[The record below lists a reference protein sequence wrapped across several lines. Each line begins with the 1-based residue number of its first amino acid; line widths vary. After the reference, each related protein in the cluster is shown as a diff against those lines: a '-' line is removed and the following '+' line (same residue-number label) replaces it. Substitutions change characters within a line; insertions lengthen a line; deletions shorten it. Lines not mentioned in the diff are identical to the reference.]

1 MGCAISGL
9 AAKAEF
15 GEVTTEEAAG
25 VADADADAVADASC
39 PSEQQIQMIK
49 DSWKVIRDDIAK
61 VGIIMFVRLF
71 ETHPECKDVFFL
83 FRDVRDLERLR
94 SSREL
99 RAHGLR
105 VMSFIEKS
113 VARLDQPE
121 RLEALAVELGKGH
134 FHYNA
139 PPEYYSYVGA
149 EFIGAVQPILK
160 ERWTAELE
168 EAWKTLFQFVTGLMQ
183 RGYQAESN
191 RRRQLAPSP
200 KERPDKKDTAL

>member
-15 GEVTTEEAAG
+15 GERNTGDDAA
-25 VADADADAVADASC
+25 APAAAAYLRED
-39 PSEQQIQMIK
+39 QIQMIK
-49 DSWKVIRDDIAK
+49 ESWKVIRDDIAK

-83 FRDVRDLERLR
+83 FRDVEDLERLR

-113 VARLDQPE
+113 VARLDQLE
-121 RLEALAVELGKGH
+121 RLDALALELGKSH
-134 FHYNA
+134 YHYNA
-139 PPEYYSYVGA
+139 PPKYYSV
-149 EFIGAVQPILK
+149 
-160 ERWTAELE
+160 RT
-168 EAWKTLFQFVTGLMQ
+168 
-183 RGYQAESN
+183 
-191 RRRQLAPSP
+191 
-200 KERPDKKDTAL
+200 

>member
-9 AAKAEF
+9 ATKTEF
-15 GEVTTEEAAG
+15 SQKDGGDAA
-25 VADADADAVADASC
+25 AAAR
-39 PSEQQIQMIK
+39 PSEEQVQMIK

-83 FRDVRDLERLR
+83 FRDVQDLERLR
-94 SSREL
+94 TNREL

-121 RLEALAVELGKGH
+121 RLEALAMELGKSH
-134 FHYNA
+134 YHYNA
-139 PPEYYSYVGA
+139 PPKYYSYVGA
-149 EFIGAVQPILK
+149 EFTCAVQPILK
-160 ERWTAELE
+160 ERWTTEME
-168 EAWKTLFQFVTGLMQ
+168 EAWKTMFQYVTSLMKE
-183 RGYQAESN
+183 GYQEENA
-191 RRRQLAPSP
+191 RQRDLAASP
-200 KERPDKKDTAL
+200 KYRLDKNTAL

>member
-15 GEVTTEEAAG
+15 GGRNTEDAA
-25 VADADADAVADASC
+25 AAAAAY
-39 PSEQQIQMIK
+39 PSEDQVQMIK

-83 FRDVRDLERLR
+83 FRDVEDLERLR
-94 SSREL
+94 TSREL

-113 VARLDQPE
+113 VARLDQLE
-121 RLEALAVELGKGH
+121 RLEALALELGKSH
-134 FHYNA
+134 YHYNA
-139 PPEYYSYVGA
+139 PPKYYSYVGA
-149 EFIGAVQPILK
+149 EFICAVQPILK

-168 EAWKTLFQFVTGLMQ
+168 EAWKTMFQFVTSLMKQ
-183 RGYQAESN
+183 GYQEESN
-191 RRRQLAPSP
+191 RQRQLALSP
-200 KERPDKKDTAL
+200 KDRPDKRNTAL

>member
-1 MGCAISGL
+1 MGCALSGL

-15 GEVTTEEAAG
+15 GERTTEGEE
-25 VADADADAVADASC
+25 DAVAAARPTED
-39 PSEQQIQMIK
+39 QIQMIK

-83 FRDVRDLERLR
+83 FRDVEDLERLR
-94 SSREL
+94 TSREL

-113 VARLDQPE
+113 VARLDQLE
-121 RLEALAVELGKGH
+121 RLEALAVELGKSH
-134 FHYNA
+134 YHYNA
-139 PPEYYSYVGA
+139 PPQYYSYVGA
-149 EFIGAVQPILK
+149 EFICAVQPILK

-168 EAWKTLFQFVTGLMQ
+168 EAWKTLFRFVSSLMKQ
-183 RGYQAESN
+183 GYQESD
-191 RRRQLAPSP
+191 RQRHLPLSP
-200 KERPDKKDTAL
+200 KERPDKRNTAL

>member
-15 GEVTTEEAAG
+15 GERTTEDAA
-25 VADADADAVADASC
+25 AAAHPRED
-39 PSEQQIQMIK
+39 QIQMIK
-49 DSWKVIRDDIAK
+49 ESWKVIRDDIAK

-83 FRDVRDLERLR
+83 FRDVEDLERLR

-113 VARLDQPE
+113 VARLDQLE
-121 RLEALAVELGKGH
+121 RLEALALELGKSH
-134 FHYNA
+134 YHYNA
-139 PPEYYSYVGA
+139 PPKYYSYVGA
-149 EFIGAVQPILK
+149 EFICAVQPILK
-160 ERWTAELE
+160 ERWTPELE
-168 EAWKTLFQFVTGLMQ
+168 EAWKTLFQYVTTLMK
-183 RGYQAESN
+183 RGYLEESN
-191 RRRQLAPSP
+191 RQRQLALSP
-200 KERPDKKDTAL
+200 KERPDKRNTAL